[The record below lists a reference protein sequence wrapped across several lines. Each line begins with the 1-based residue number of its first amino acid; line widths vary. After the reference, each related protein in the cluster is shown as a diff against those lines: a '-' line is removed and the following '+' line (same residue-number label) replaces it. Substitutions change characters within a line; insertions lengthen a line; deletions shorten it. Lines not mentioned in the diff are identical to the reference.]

1 MKLLL
6 GTTLFVLQV
15 LTMQSQELLKTMK
28 DFPDTGQNT
37 GYTNVFGEDADYT
50 IYPPNYSDMN
60 NGIVLDK
67 VTGLQWQKA
76 DAGEMTY
83 EQAIVYADT
92 STLGGF
98 TDWRLPNPLEAY
110 SITLLSKN
118 RPPLDLTAFAPST
131 AEYWW
136 TNLPQYN
143 DASKIWVTNAGGGIG
158 NHLKKETISAG
169 GTNKIHTRIIRDAS
183 APEILSEV
191 HVRTMYGSIIDKRTN
206 LEWFATPSPDSITW
220 EQALQFSE
228 QSNMGSHD
236 DWRMPNIKE
245 LFSLT
250 SQAHSSPSIHPIF
263 GITSANTMYWSST
276 TLLNQN
282 DKAWYMDSRYGI
294 TTYAVKTQRLKVIMV
309 RNAQS
314 ISAIEESS
322 PESAMYT
329 HNNVISVNVNHQQN
343 SIDVFDILGNRILTA
358 SNQSH
363 EWHSPILSS
372 GIYFIQLKDGTTIQ
386 TYTAIIAP

>member
-1 MKLLL
+1 MKSLL
-6 GTTLFVLQV
+6 GFTLFVLQV
-15 LTMQSQELLKTMK
+15 LTIQSQEIRKTMK

-50 IYPPNYSDMN
+50 IHAPSYTDLN
-60 NGIVLDK
+60 NGIVLDT
-67 VTGLQWQKA
+67 VTGLQWQKT

-83 EQAIVYADT
+83 EQAIIYADT

-98 TDWRLPNPLEAY
+98 SDWRLPSPLEAY

-136 TNLPQYN
+136 THLPQYN
-143 DASKIWVTNAGGGIG
+143 DASKVWVTNAGGGIG

-169 GTNKIHTRIIRDAS
+169 GTKKIHTRIVRDAS
-183 APEILSEV
+183 APEIISEV
-191 HVRTMYGSIIDKRTN
+191 YTQTMYGSIIDKRTN
-206 LEWFATPSPDSITW
+206 LEWFATPSPDSIPW
-220 EQALQFSE
+220 EQALEFSE

-263 GITSANTMYWSST
+263 GITSTNTMYWSST
-276 TLLNQN
+276 TLSNQS

-314 ISAIEESS
+314 ISAVEESS
-322 PESAMYT
+322 MESMMHT
-329 HNNVISVNVNHQQN
+329 HDNVISVKVNHQQN
-343 SIDVFDILGNRILTA
+343 TINVFDILGNRILTA

-363 EWHSPILSS
+363 EWQSPALSS
-372 GIYFIQLKDGTTIQ
+372 GIYFILLNDGNTVQ
-386 TYTAIIAP
+386 SYTAIIAP

>member
-228 QSNMGSHD
+228 QSNMGSHN

-309 RNAQS
+309 RNALTAS
-314 ISAIEESS
+314 SIEENSNQTTVC
-322 PESAMYT
+322 AY
-329 HNNVISVNVNHQQN
+329 NDVISVKVHNPQIH
-343 SIDVFDILGNRILTA
+343 ILMFDILGNRIQIRDTQ
-358 SNQSH
+358 SNVWQSSSL
-363 EWHSPILSS
+363 SP
-372 GIYFIQLKDGTTIQ
+372 GVYFIQIKDGDLLQSYKAVIT
-386 TYTAIIAP
+386 P